1 MDAVATQL
9 ILGRAQG
16 LSAHRLSSVLA
27 ARGLAGSSATLASA
41 AELIGERPAVLEA
54 LGVPPAASA
63 WLHAPALA
71 LIEADREWVFRQ
83 HIGLLDALSEGF
95 PPLLRASGAA
105 PPLLYVRGLAA
116 RLCNPQLAIVGT
128 RTPTPA
134 GRITAGEFAIGLSR
148 AGLTITSGLAL
159 GIDAAAHEG
168 ALVAGG
174 CTIAVLGSALDR
186 IYPRE
191 HAPLAE
197 RIADQGGLVSEL
209 PPGSPPLRGH
219 FPRRNRLIS
228 ALSLGTLVVEA
239 GEDSGALRTA
249 HFAARQGRKVF
260 AVPSSIRNPLA
271 RGCHALIRAG
281 ARLVESPR
289 DILQEIPIFFQKQ
302 CAKPQRQ
309 THAATAAAVPSL
321 DKGQKILL
329 DALGFEPA
337 SIDALVERTGF
348 SCQSVA
354 SMLLL
359 LELEGA
365 VVSQVGGRYERLLQR
380 PG

>member
-16 LSAHRLSSVLA
+16 LSANRLWSVLRDKDP
-27 ARGLAGSSATLASA
+27 RGASPTLTSV
-41 AELIGERPAVLEA
+41 AELIGEQRTVLEA

-63 WLHAPALA
+63 WLHAPDLA
-71 LIEADREWVFRQ
+71 LIDADREWVAREQ
-83 HIGLLDALSEGF
+83 IRLLDALSADF
-95 PPLLRASGAA
+95 PPLLHASGAA
-105 PPLLYVRGLAA
+105 PPLLYVRGRAA
-116 RLCNPQLAIVGT
+116 SLRNPQLAIVGT
-128 RTPTPA
+128 RTPTTP
-134 GRITAGEFAIGLSR
+134 GRSTASEFVIGLSR

-168 ALVAGG
+168 ALAAGG
-174 CTIAVLGSALDR
+174 STIAVLGSALDR

-191 HAPLAE
+191 HEPLAE
-197 RIADQGGLVSEL
+197 RIAAEGSVVSEL
-209 PPGSPPLRGH
+209 PPRSPAIRSH

-228 ALSLGTLVVEA
+228 GLSFGTLVVEA
-239 GEDSGALRTA
+239 GEDSGALCTA
-249 HFAARQGRKVF
+249 QFAFRQNRKVF

-271 RGCHALIRAG
+271 RGCHALIRSG
-281 ARLVESPR
+281 AKLVESPG
-289 DILQEIPIFFQKQ
+289 DILQEIPIFFKKQ
-302 CAKPQRQ
+302 CAKEQHE
-309 THAATAAAVPSL
+309 THATSTAPGQSL

-337 SIDALVERTGF
+337 SIDTLVERTGF

-365 VVSQVGGRYERLLQR
+365 VVSQAGGRYERLLQR